1 MEEKP
6 QIQKPGFFTSPLSR
20 QGWPRWLVFVMGII
34 GVVYILNPT
43 AGIIELLP
51 DNIPLV
57 GNIDEGVAWMLVWFG
72 LTELF
77 EGKSPTSPWNHPTT
91 HPQPRRNPN
100 NPDFHRPWL
109 LM

>member
-1 MEEKP
+1 MIKIMEEKP

-77 EGKSPTSPWNHPTT
+77 EGKKPHITVEPLDNPSPTPPESE
-91 HPQPRRNPN
+91 
-100 NPDFHRPWL
+100 
-109 LM
+109 

>member
-1 MEEKP
+1 MKRNHKSRNRDFSP
-6 QIQKPGFFTSPLSR
+6 PPLSR

-77 EGKSPTSPWNHPTT
+77 EGKKPHITVEPPDNPSPTPPESE
-91 HPQPRRNPN
+91 
-100 NPDFHRPWL
+100 
-109 LM
+109 